1 MSADKGLTFEF
12 EEREV
17 EIKGTTFK
25 LRELTTE
32 KYDECIKAATGE
44 DEDIDMVVLL
54 RLMLIDSLVD
64 PTLTVDQIASLPH
77 SITRKLTTAVNKLHF
92 SDDTSGNA

>member
-1 MSADKGLTFEF
+1 MSADKGLTFDF
-12 EEREV
+12 EERDV

-32 KYDECIKAATGE
+32 KYDECIKSATGD

-54 RLMLIDSLVD
+54 RLMLIDSLVEPKID
-64 PTLTVDQIASLPH
+64 NESIAKLPH